1 VNKFNPD
8 LAYDPMSDRLV
19 GWYAGGAVY
28 SLSLD
33 TEMSPA
39 HPAAARQRMVAP
51 KVTTSGR
58 VYGCFL
64 YPPSAEVFVAV
75 NSVIENVFIYRLST
89 SSGSDS

>member
-1 VNKFNPD
+1 
-8 LAYDPMSDRLV
+8 MSNHRNWLSVRMAIAPTRRLLV
-19 GWYAGGAVY
+19 EIA
-28 SLSLD
+28 
-33 TEMSPA
+33 A